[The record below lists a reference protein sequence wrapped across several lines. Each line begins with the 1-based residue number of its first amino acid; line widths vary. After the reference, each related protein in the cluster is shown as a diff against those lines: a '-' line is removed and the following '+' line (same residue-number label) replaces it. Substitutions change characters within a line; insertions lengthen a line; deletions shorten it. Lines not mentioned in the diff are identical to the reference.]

1 MAISEAE
8 SRQEGRL
15 NRKLVVMLKMV
26 TLAPMPSARQKIP
39 VRANAGFLRK
49 ARRA

>member
-1 MAISEAE
+1 MAMSEAE

-26 TLAPMPSARQKIP
+26 TFAPMPSAEGVTQ
-39 VRANAGFLRK
+39 VGQQVQ
-49 ARRA
+49 